1 MSIKPT
7 CTKITSLVVS
17 CSLLIFTLVLSINEA
32 VSAPPDSGWKDLFSD
47 INHGGTDGP
56 VYDIIE
62 FNNGLIVGGEFDS
75 VGGLLSGTI
84 YADNIAAFDGSVW
97 HALDTRLTGEN
108 PVRVNAMVEFNGDL
122 IVAGRF
128 DMAGSVVANNIAKWN
143 SWTGWQAL
151 GSGVTGDFYP
161 EVYAL
166 YVFEDE
172 LYAGG
177 RFAQAGS
184 VTTQNIAR
192 WDGTTWSAVGA
203 GRPTDVHCFT
213 EWDDRLVVGGWYDA
227 DYPDNSVA
235 YLTDDIYW
243 QDIGFISRINGLT
256 TMEYEGEED
265 VLIAGG
271 SIVPLSG
278 YIEGNLWR
286 YDADTGQWY
295 EFEGGIGRDGTFT
308 ANVQDLLVYDDKLI
322 VTGSFQVVGDKSTQ
336 ASGIAYWQGKWNRLD
351 EGLGDEGISLYVDA
365 AKKTLY
371 VGGEIWFTGEFETE
385 NLGLYLFRGPPGRQD

>member
-1 MSIKPT
+1 
-7 CTKITSLVVS
+7 
-17 CSLLIFTLVLSINEA
+17 
-32 VSAPPDSGWKDLFSD
+32 
-47 INHGGTDGP
+47 
-56 VYDIIE
+56 
-62 FNNGLIVGGEFDS
+62 
-75 VGGLLSGTI
+75 
-84 YADNIAAFDGSVW
+84 
-97 HALDTRLTGEN
+97 
-108 PVRVNAMVEFNGDL
+108 
-122 IVAGRF
+122 
-128 DMAGSVVANNIAKWN
+128 
-143 SWTGWQAL
+143 
-151 GSGVTGDFYP
+151 
-161 EVYAL
+161 
-166 YVFEDE
+166 
-172 LYAGG
+172 
-177 RFAQAGS
+177 
-184 VTTQNIAR
+184 
-192 WDGTTWSAVGA
+192 
-203 GRPTDVHCFT
+203 
-213 EWDDRLVVGGWYDA
+213 
-227 DYPDNSVA
+227 
-235 YLTDDIYW
+235 DIYW